1 MCDEVPDGL
10 QVLRIITLRSQ
21 AGTLVDNE
29 VTVVFWT
36 ELDIDIG
43 FPERSLGRRLNSI
56 AQRR

>member
-10 QVLRIITLRSQ
+10 QVLRIIILRSQ

-43 FPERSLGRRLNSI
+43 FPERALERRLISN
-56 AQRR
+56 ADFK